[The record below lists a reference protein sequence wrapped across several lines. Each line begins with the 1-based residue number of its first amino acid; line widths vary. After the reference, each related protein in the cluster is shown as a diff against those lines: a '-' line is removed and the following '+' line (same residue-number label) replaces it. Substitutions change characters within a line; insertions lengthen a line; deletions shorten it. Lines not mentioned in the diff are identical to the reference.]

1 MKLLLVTILA
11 MGIFNSN
18 AWKGHEKDTI
28 PLEDG
33 KTLEITFIAH
43 ASLMFEYD
51 GYVFYVDPAETFVK
65 YPERPKADFI
75 LVTHTHSDHF
85 DIAAFRKIVKE
96 GTAVFCTEALPPM
109 LEGVQL
115 PEGMR
120 IKTMKNGDET
130 TLTTSVLLKAVP
142 AHNHP
147 MRENFHP
154 AGRDN
159 GYIINFGGYKVYVA
173 GDTEDIPELAAIA
186 KDSVDIAFLP
196 VNQPYTMT
204 VNQAVR
210 AVGMIRPSIFY
221 PYHFGNSGED
231 TDIEDLKAKLE
242 GSGVEVRVRRME

>member
-1 MKLLLVTILA
+1 MKLLLTILLT
-11 MGIFNSN
+11 MGIFNN

-28 PLEDG
+28 VLNDG
-33 KTLEITFIAH
+33 KTLGITFIAH

-51 GYVFYVDPAETFVK
+51 GNVFYVDPTEQFVK

-85 DIAAFRKIVKE
+85 DTAAFRKIVKE
-96 GTAVFCTEALPPM
+96 GTAVFCTDELPPV
-109 LEGVQL
+109 LVDIQL
-115 PEGMR
+115 PDGVR
-120 IKTMKNGDET
+120 IKPMKNGDET

-159 GYIINFGGYKVYVA
+159 GYVINFGGFKVYVA
-173 GDTEDIPELAAIA
+173 GDTEDIPELSALS
-186 KDSVDIAFLP
+186 KDVVDIAFLP

-210 AVGMIRPSIFY
+210 AVEMIKPSIFY
-221 PYHFGNSGED
+221 PYHYGGSGED

-242 GSGVEVRVRRME
+242 GSGVEVRVRKME